1 MGAHICFLLFARITI
16 MTKTGINA
24 KKTIMAVSTAIFLK
38 LRVTF
43 MFDKDASIYV
53 VRFGGPCLL

>member
-1 MGAHICFLLFARITI
+1 

-24 KKTIMAVSTAIFLK
+24 KNTKTAVSTAIFLK

-43 MFDKDASIYV
+43 IFVEDASIYV
-53 VRFGGPCLL
+53 CIVSGGYLL

>member
-1 MGAHICFLLFARITI
+1 

-24 KKTIMAVSTAIFLK
+24 KNTKTAVSTAIFLK

-43 MFDKDASIYV
+43 MFVFDASIFVYI
-53 VRFGGPCLL
+53 VRGGCLLYVYINIYNK